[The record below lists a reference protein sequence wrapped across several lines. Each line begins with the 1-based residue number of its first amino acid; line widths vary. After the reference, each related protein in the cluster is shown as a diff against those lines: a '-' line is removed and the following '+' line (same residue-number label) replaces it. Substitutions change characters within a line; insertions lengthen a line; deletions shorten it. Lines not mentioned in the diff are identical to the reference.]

1 MFYLHKSCCAGPKYK
16 YLTNEEE
23 QGCHSPELTNE
34 VVRSRHLAAATNG
47 IKCSRRL
54 AAATNGIKRNRP
66 LAVPA
71 DRALGSFGH
80 FSKLEEPG
88 HP

>member
-1 MFYLHKSCCAGPKYK
+1 MAKRQISFIMFYLHNSCCAGPKYK
-16 YLTNEEE
+16 YWTNEEE

-34 VVRSRHLAAATNG
+34 VTRSQH
-47 IKCSRRL
+47 L
-54 AAATNGIKRNRP
+54 AAATNGIKRNQR
-66 LAVPA
+66 LAVPTN
-71 DRALGSFGH
+71 RALGSFWH